1 MLMSFYLLTRYFVEN
16 FSVFF
21 VKKIV
26 LAIMQYLLIII
37 KHRQLQMR
45 RWRCVSNIKEST
57 LSLFSY
63 LS

>member
-26 LAIMQYLLIII
+26 LAIIQSFLTI
-37 KHRQLQMR
+37 KIARSKYGSGVIYFQIL
-45 RWRCVSNIKEST
+45 K
-57 LSLFSY
+57 SLAF
-63 LS
+63 